1 MQGTASVTY
10 SIYLSEERRGS
21 GQNGTRPAGLQFR
34 FSQNCHNHVMINIIN
49 KFFMLIISTTLFTG
63 LVQAQD
69 NGGTSDQDTSSEQAE
84 AREDAYRKQ
93 MELEGSRDHDTFSN
107 TTYSTQAKQEKID
120 KLPKE
125 SRENIRDQLTD
136 IIIENGQ
143 WEPFDALREYPYE
156 PSEAAQTDPGLRER
170 EEEAWDEQVEKYNQR
185 EANAYGASRPSMP
198 DSNAQQDGENSGA
211 KAQGAQSGGEQ
222 GEMEKS
228 EGEGEQQ
235 GENQGK
241 EGESQGEAGQE
252 GSQGSTSAGSVSS
265 YEPYQPQQNDDS
277 DEISTA
283 GVSESALDFLKARQ
297 QPGSSSSGPQ
307 ASPEQAMEPSDAL
320 SQTAENAAKN
330 SDASALQSSLDS
342 QQQSASEVI
351 IPGTIA
357 IEDLDKLE
365 GLTEPKENNS
375 NPP

>member
-1 MQGTASVTY
+1 
-10 SIYLSEERRGS
+10 
-21 GQNGTRPAGLQFR
+21 
-34 FSQNCHNHVMINIIN
+34 MINLTS
-49 KFFMLIISTTLFTG
+49 KFFLLIISATLFTG
-63 LVQAQD
+63 LVYAQD
-69 NGGTSDQDTSSEQAE
+69 SSGTDDQENSSEQAE

-93 MELEGSRDHDTFSN
+93 MELEGSREQDTFAN

-170 EEEAWDEQVEKYNQR
+170 EEEAWAEQVEKYNQR

-198 DSNAQQDGENSGA
+198 GNDAQQDGTSPDDKGQKGHAGQE
-211 KAQGAQSGGEQ
+211 QSEAG
-222 GEMEKS
+222 KP

-235 GENQGK
+235 GETQGG
-241 EGESQGEAGQE
+241 EGESQGEQGQQ
-252 GSQGSTSAGSVSS
+252 GSRGSTSPSSASS
-265 YEPYQPQQNDDS
+265 YEPYQPQQNDDN

-297 QPGSSSSGPQ
+297 QSGSSNSGQQ
-307 ASPEQAMEPSDAL
+307 ASPEQAMD
-320 SQTAENAAKN
+320 Q
-330 SDASALQSSLDS
+330 
-342 QQQSASEVI
+342 SEVI

-365 GLTEPKENNS
+365 GLTKPEENDS
-375 NPP
+375 DPP